1 MATSFKSDL
10 PDAPVAL
17 RRAHPRLH
25 DLAYAYLKGLL
36 LDGGLDPAD
45 RISSDGIGRALSISR
60 APVGD
65 VIRRLTMDGLLEVL
79 PQVGVRVVTPVPAEV
94 ADFYELFAA
103 TEAVIGRLAAS
114 RRTPAEAVALRQL
127 LTTLASRND
136 LPDDPD
142 ERAAA
147 LRQRNRRRY
156 ERLHQLA
163 RSPLSTGIG
172 ESFWDRSDFFLRVAF
187 GRFQTPRYVSASYKA
202 AFDAVVDGD
211 PAVAEREIA
220 HHLSRLG
227 RDVAEALTAR
237 H

>member
-65 VIRRLTMDGLLEVL
+65 AIRRLTMDGLLEVL

-142 ERAAA
+142 EYFD
-147 LRQRNRRRY
+147 RQLVGLAVRDHTGARVGTVSAVEHPPAQDLLIVSVDGEPRMIPFVSSLVPTVDLDEGY
-156 ERLHQLA
+156 LQLA
-163 RSPLSTGIG
+163 
-172 ESFWDRSDFFLRVAF
+172 
-187 GRFQTPRYVSASYKA
+187 
-202 AFDAVVDGD
+202 
-211 PAVAEREIA
+211 
-220 HHLSRLG
+220 
-227 RDVAEALTAR
+227 DVGGLLEDIE
-237 H
+237 